1 MTNEYTDLV
10 VGFGEN
16 LDAYAKWDAK
26 VPTYLKQKLQ
36 PRQTAADEIHV
47 YAKPGSSTRRTSP
60 TAADSIH
67 PRRRKKS
74 AAMGNATRGR
84 SPRRSCPHRD
94 SSTN

>member
-47 YAKPGSSTRRTSP
+47 YAKPGSL
-60 TAADSIH
+60 
-67 PRRRKKS
+67 S
-74 AAMGNATRGR
+74 AIERGVFEGQTPVIR
-84 SPRRSCPHRD
+84 SK
-94 SSTN
+94 